1 MTLPKDPLIIE
12 SEDLLIEIY
21 EPQPIA
27 LESGNGVYIYDTQGN
42 KYLDCS
48 SGIGVASL
56 GHAHPA
62 MLKTINEQAG
72 KLFACQA
79 DYVTKAKLDCAKLL
93 INKSCLDMIYF
104 GNSGTEAVEAAL
116 KIARKWSYDT
126 KGEGRHEIITFHQS
140 FHGRTM
146 GSASVTHKRNKQPF
160 FAPYLPGVHFASFND
175 LESVREYASEK
186 TAAIIVE
193 PVQGEGGLIPANP
206 CFLQGLRALCDKYK
220 IALIFDEVQ
229 AGMGRL
235 GTLYA
240 YESFSCCGTP
250 ENCDPTKGKPVEPDL
265 ICIAKGMGSGFPVG
279 AVLTRREFGEVIDP
293 GAHGTTF
300 GGNPL
305 ATAVA
310 HTVVSEI
317 SKPAFLENIRKI
329 SKIMFDGLKDISK
342 ETGKIEDIRGMGL
355 MIGIDT
361 TIEINKLRRALQK
374 NGLLTTQAGER
385 TLRLMPPLI
394 FTEDHAQEALG
405 IVKKTLI
412 ASE

>member
-1 MTLPKDPLIIE
+1 
-12 SEDLLIEIY
+12 
-21 EPQPIA
+21 
-27 LESGNGVYIYDTQGN
+27 
-42 KYLDCS
+42 
-48 SGIGVASL
+48 
-56 GHAHPA
+56 
-62 MLKTINEQAG
+62 
-72 KLFACQA
+72 
-79 DYVTKAKLDCAKLL
+79 
-93 INKSCLDMIYF
+93 
-104 GNSGTEAVEAAL
+104 
-116 KIARKWSYDT
+116 
-126 KGEGRHEIITFHQS
+126 
-140 FHGRTM
+140 
-146 GSASVTHKRNKQPF
+146 
-160 FAPYLPGVHFASFND
+160 
-175 LESVREYASEK
+175 
-186 TAAIIVE
+186 
-193 PVQGEGGLIPANP
+193 
-206 CFLQGLRALCDKYK
+206 
-220 IALIFDEVQ
+220 
-229 AGMGRL
+229 
-235 GTLYA
+235 
-240 YESFSCCGTP
+240 
-250 ENCDPTKGKPVEPDL
+250 
-265 ICIAKGMGSGFPVG
+265 MGSGFPVG